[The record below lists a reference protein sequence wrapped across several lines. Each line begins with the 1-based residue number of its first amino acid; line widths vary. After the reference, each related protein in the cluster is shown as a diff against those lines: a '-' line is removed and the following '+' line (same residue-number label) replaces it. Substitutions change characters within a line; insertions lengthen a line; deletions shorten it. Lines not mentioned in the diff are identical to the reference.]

1 MNLKRVGLVLGAI
14 VGFFLGARV
23 TTPGRADAT
32 LMQGI
37 TGGAI
42 TENLGAVGFSFIAS
56 LIGAVFVAI
65 IFAAVLMS
73 AEEIVKL
80 ARNR

>member
-14 VGFFLGARV
+14 AGFFIGGSIS
-23 TTPGRADAT
+23 TPGRSSAT
-32 LMQGI
+32 VVQGI

-42 TENLGAVGFSFIAS
+42 TENLGGVSFSFALS
-56 LIGAVFVAI
+56 LIGAL
-65 IFAAVLMS
+65 FAAVILATIFMS